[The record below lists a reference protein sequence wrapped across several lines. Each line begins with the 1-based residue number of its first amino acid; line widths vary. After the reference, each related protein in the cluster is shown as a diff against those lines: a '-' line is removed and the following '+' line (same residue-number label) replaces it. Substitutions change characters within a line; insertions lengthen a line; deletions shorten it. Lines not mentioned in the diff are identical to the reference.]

1 MTTHSHGNAT
11 NHPSRAGLT
20 WRHLYWPLAG
30 AALLLPLLAM
40 QVTEEV
46 DWSGADI
53 VLMGA
58 LLLGVGGTFEL
69 AARMSDDLSYR
80 LGVSGA
86 LAAGFLLWVN
96 GAAGIIGTEDNSANL
111 IYGGVLAIAL
121 IGVFV
126 DSRPSARD
134 VTGDGGRGSRANRRV
149 AGRRGRR
156 PRRLRQRPDGT
167 ARHQRLLCRAVGCV
181 GTHVPTGSGHS
192 RHVWRV
198 TP

>member
-126 DSRPSARD
+126 TRARP
-134 VTGDGGRGSRANRRV
+134 RGMSRAMV
-149 AGRRGRR
+149 AAAAAQIVVSLVAVVGGLGGSASG
-156 PRRLRQRPDGT
+156 PMELLGTNGFFAALWAVSALMFRLAADT
-167 ARHQRLLCRAVGCV
+167 LD
-181 GTHVPTGSGHS
+181 TSGG
-192 RHVWRV
+192 
-198 TP
+198 